1 MYKVF
6 SPRLLFISSPL
17 LPHGHPTLG
26 DTVPIPFSFSMLI
39 HAPYLAPLPSPS
51 PPLSATLFISLSLIR
66 PMPPTTSQTSSL
78 RVIFPSL
85 SFPSR
90 FPHDAGRRPNMLCSD
105 SLFIHLSPRPDFEP
119 AKGRNLTVCFSKAY
133 SAGPKM

>member
-6 SPRLLFISSPL
+6 SPRFLFISSPL
-17 LPHGHPTLG
+17 QPLGHPTLG
-26 DTVPIPFSFSMLI
+26 DVVPIPFPFSMLT

-51 PPLSATLFISLSLIR
+51 LSATLFISLFLIR

-85 SFPSR
+85 SFPSN
-90 FPHDAGRRPNMLCSD
+90 FAHYAGRRPNILCSD
-105 SLFIHLSPRPDFEP
+105 SLSIQLSPRPDFQT